1 MPSFLLNV
9 QVCDATEDEFC
20 TNADLIKQKYTSFTV
35 SYRTL
40 KIHNFP
46 NGCLWHKPQ
55 TSNNKLS
62 CMDAAIQ
69 AKINIW
75 LNGNFDQQT
84 KDEIRR
90 LQKENP
96 DQLADAFY
104 ANLEFGTGG
113 LRGIMGVG
121 TNRMNKYTVG
131 MATQGYA
138 NYLRQSFPGE
148 EVKVAIAHDSR
159 NNSRFF
165 AETTANVFAANGIKV
180 FLFDSLRPT
189 PELSFAI
196 RYLKCQGGV
205 VCTASHNPK
214 EYNGYKAYWDDGAQL
229 VPPHDKNVIKEVEK
243 IESVDHVKWGG
254 GSQNITIIGKDLD
267 EAYINM
273 VKGLS
278 VYPEIIQ
285 KQHDL
290 KIVYT
295 PIHGSGIKLVPEV
308 LKRFGFTDVH
318 IVKEQMEPDGNFPTV
333 AYPNPEEKATMSIGL
348 QKAQELDADILLGTD
363 PDSDRVGIGIK
374 DNHGEWVLMNGN
386 QTAVLAFNYLI
397 EARKAKG
404 IAKPNDMVIKTIVT
418 TEMIDKIA
426 QQNGVKCY
434 NVLTGFKWIAEM
446 IREKEGKENYI
457 IGGEE
462 SFGLMIGDK
471 IRDKDAVSAVT
482 LLCEMAAYEK
492 EKERTLFEKLI
503 DLYLQYGFY
512 LEDLISITKKGMDG
526 QKQIAAMMEDFR
538 SNPPKMIDGMPVVE
552 LLDYEKRV
560 GRNLA
565 TDESWKI
572 KLPQSNVLQF
582 VLASGD
588 KISARPSGTEPK
600 IKFYFSVNA
609 KLESADE
616 FDAMQEQLQNKIQ
629 RIIAEMDLKS

>member
-1 MPSFLLNV
+1 
-9 QVCDATEDEFC
+9 
-20 TNADLIKQKYTSFTV
+20 
-35 SYRTL
+35 
-40 KIHNFP
+40 
-46 NGCLWHKPQ
+46 
-55 TSNNKLS
+55 
-62 CMDAAIQ
+62 MDAAIQ
-69 AKINIW
+69 EKINVW

-90 LQKENP
+90 LQKESP

-104 ANLEFGTGG
+104 KDLEFGTGG

-138 NYLRQSFPGE
+138 NYLKQSFPGE
-148 EVKVAIAHDSR
+148 QVKVAIAHDSR

-165 AETTANVFAANGIKV
+165 AETTANVFAANGINV

-196 RYLKCQGGV
+196 RNLKCQGGV

-214 EYNGYKAYWDDGAQL
+214 EYNGYKAYWNDGGQL

-243 IESVDHVKWGG
+243 IASVDNVKWTGNAENLPAG
-254 GSQNITIIGKDLD
+254 QAGITIIGKDMD
-267 EAYINM
+267 DAYMQM

-278 VYPEIIQ
+278 VYPEIIK

-295 PIHGSGIKLVPEV
+295 PIHGSGIKLVPGV
-308 LKRFGFTDVH
+308 LQLFGFTNVN

-333 AYPNPEEKATMSIGL
+333 GYPNPEEKETMSIGL
-348 QKAQELDADILLGTD
+348 KNAKQLDADILLGTD
-363 PDSDRVGIGIK
+363 PDADRVGIGIR

-386 QTAVLAFNYLI
+386 QTAVLAFNYII
-397 EARKAKG
+397 EARKVKG
-404 IAKPNDMVIKTIVT
+404 VAQPNDMVIKTIVT
-418 TEMIDKIA
+418 TGMIDKIA
-426 QQNGVKCY
+426 EHSGVKCY

-446 IREKEGKENYI
+446 IREKEGKENYV

-471 IRDKDAVSAVT
+471 VRDKDAVSAVA

-492 EKERTLFEKLI
+492 EKGRSLFEKLL
-503 DLYLQYGFY
+503 DLYVKHGFY

-526 QKQIAAMMEDFR
+526 QKQIAAMMETFR
-538 SNPPKMIDGMPVVE
+538 NNPPKTIDGAPIAE
-552 LLDYEKRV
+552 FLDYEKGV
-560 GRNLA
+560 GKNLS
-565 TDESWKI
+565 TGETWQI
-572 KLPQSNVLQF
+572 KLPKSNVLQF
-582 VLASGD
+582 VFANGD

-609 KLESADE
+609 KLNSAKD
-616 FDAMQEQLQNKIQ
+616 FDSMHEQLKGKLQ
-629 RIIAEMDLKS
+629 RMIGEMNSY